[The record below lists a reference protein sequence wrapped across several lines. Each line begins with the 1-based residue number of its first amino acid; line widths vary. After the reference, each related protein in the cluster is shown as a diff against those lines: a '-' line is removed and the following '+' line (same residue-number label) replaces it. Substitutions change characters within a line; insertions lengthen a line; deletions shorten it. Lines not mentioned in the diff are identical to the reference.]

1 MRMKAT
7 FLETWKARRIERILK
22 APESRVL
29 ALGWVKRLLCVIVVV
44 AAYADLFG
52 LLISATYEQY
62 DWRMTKNS
70 LVFLSPL
77 VMITAFLL
85 LRKAMRKV
93 TSLPD
98 QYLDEREI
106 ENRDWAFKFGYLV
119 VRRIGLGMVVG
130 FLTLVFISWINN
142 VNHSTVTSSFELR
155 ESPIFKAEVWF
166 QQYVESLLNQSGAL
180 GFGFGVFF
188 LLTFVAYSFPLI
200 LLAWREARFS
210 TVPEF
215 LSTEI
220 LASTLT
226 ANARRYFWKLLA
238 AGLMVP
244 LSISASFFMPGLLWN
259 LLFISLGYSL
269 YLYFWGLIKIAVA
282 LRELKGRSKAL
293 LWLLLASSLVGIWVP
308 VALFS
313 PLLADLPMVGTYAGV
328 FPTRL
333 QLVFIPAFTLIPL
346 QVVSFAVLRLEAKRL
361 ETAVKV
367 AD

>member
-1 MRMKAT
+1 MSTNAT
-7 FLETWKARRIERILK
+7 FLETWKARRIERIIN

-29 ALGWVKRLLCVIVVV
+29 ALGWVKRLLCVVAVV
-44 AAYADLFG
+44 ASYADLFG

-62 DWRMTKNS
+62 DWRMTKNY
-70 LVFLSPL
+70 LVFLSPI

-98 QYLDEREI
+98 EYLDEREI
-106 ENRDWAFKFGYLV
+106 ANRNWAFKLGYLV
-119 VRRIGLGMVVG
+119 VRRIGLGMAVG
-130 FLTLVFISWINN
+130 FLTLAFISWINN
-142 VNHSTVTSSFELR
+142 LNFSSVTSSFKLR

-166 QQYVESLLNQSGAL
+166 QQYVESLLNQVGAL

-200 LLAWREARFS
+200 LLAWREAKFS
-210 TVPEF
+210 TVPEIV
-215 LSTEI
+215 SPEI

-226 ANARRYFWKLLA
+226 ANARRYFWRLLA

-244 LSISASFFMPGLLWN
+244 LSISASFFIPGLLWN
-259 LLFISLGYSL
+259 LLFICLGYSL
-269 YLYFWGLIKIAVA
+269 YVYFWGLVKIAAA

-293 LWLLLASSLVGIWVP
+293 LWLVLASSLVGVWVP

-313 PLLADLPMVGTYAGV
+313 PLLSDLPMFGAYAGV
-328 FPTRL
+328 FPTRW

-346 QVVSFAVLRLEAKRL
+346 QVVSFAVLRIEAKRL
-361 ETAVKV
+361 ATAVKV